1 MTPHTTDQAAP
12 PGRQLASAAPVLL
25 REVNERIRD
34 LEHGRASGLYD
45 LVCECGDDTCTAVM
59 RMTAEEYEAVRSEP
73 GTYAVLPNH
82 ECVTDIVVRR
92 WEGYVVIR
100 LADEEAPVG

>member
-1 MTPHTTDQAAP
+1 MTPRTTNHAGPA
-12 PGRQLASAAPVLL
+12 GRQSPSSAPVLL

-34 LEHGRASGLYD
+34 LEHGRAGGLYD

-73 GTYAVLPNH
+73 GTYAVLPEH

-92 WEGYVVIR
+92 REGYVVIR
-100 LADEEAPVG
+100 LADAEAPAA